1 MTSRIVIACD
11 SPHHAGLAGY
21 GFNHKVERPAQ
32 SVNLQEVFR

>member
-1 MTSRIVIACD
+1 MTNRIVIAI
-11 SPHHAGLAGY
+11 AIITLVAGY

>member
-1 MTSRIVIACD
+1 MTSRIVIAI
-11 SPHHAGLAGY
+11 ALITLVAGY

>member
-1 MTSRIVIACD
+1 MTNRIVIAI
-11 SPHHAGLAGY
+11 ALITLVAGY